1 MKAGCY
7 ATFCTRPE
15 WMQSVHTSKRLT
27 WSPNLPRTVFRFA
40 RQERL
45 VLLLAWLT
53 FIPTERP
60 LPQILHTLA
69 I

>member
-1 MKAGCY
+1 M
-7 ATFCTRPE
+7 RPE
-15 WMQSVHTSKRLT
+15 WMQSVHTSNRLT
-27 WSPNLPRTVFRFA
+27 WPPNLPRTVFRFA
-40 RQERL
+40 PHERL

-60 LPQILHTLA
+60 LPQILQILA

>member
-1 MKAGCY
+1 
-7 ATFCTRPE
+7 
-15 WMQSVHTSKRLT
+15 
-27 WSPNLPRTVFRFA
+27 
-40 RQERL
+40 L

-60 LPQILHTLA
+60 LPQILQILA